1 MSKVLLQNLFDEQE
15 KERIYPTH
23 LVDLENIKIIKFD
36 KQEYSILSYTW
47 NNDNNIDWD
56 IKYLDSTRLVKSMTK
71 LAFNILRKKLLLTY
85 KIRYLWIDAF
95 CINQNDI
102 EDIKKQLP
110 LTIYYYMNAKNTIAC
125 PQIATDLKS
134 EPVNCFKNWLSR
146 AWVIPEII
154 VSKNLCV
161 LLWNDEKIS
170 EIFIK
175 DHNINQ
181 ENIYV
186 YEDYIKEILL
196 ISRDIWKKGISLND
210 LIYLMYMKRATYS
223 GDKVYSIFPL
233 LKYKSDSIKGREW
246 KDSWIFLANI
256 MKNSVS
262 NILTI
267 PLKTDNNIS
276 WIPKEGNIDIP
287 SLPIDLLFYN
297 PFDDDIIE
305 EQPLEN
311 LLKKMYVKVKSKLDN
326 HNNII
331 IYPKIIINNVIII
344 KERYKSYDIK
354 IKEYIINTEGVL
366 NDNLESNI
374 NVTLIYMGIMI
385 EHFKIKNIKNLEST
399 DYTETIKSKI
409 WLVIHNN
416 CKIGVIWTNKITKKY
431 YNYRKRT
438 QYIIIK

>member
-1 MSKVLLQNLFDEQE
+1 MSKVLLQNIFDEQK

-23 LVDLENIKIIKFD
+23 LVDLENIKIIEFD

-47 NNDNNIDWD
+47 NNDNNINWK
-56 IKYLDSTRLVKSMTK
+56 IKYLDSMRIVKSMSKST
-71 LAFNILRKKLLLTY
+71 FDILRNKLLLTY

-102 EDIKKQLP
+102 EDIKNQLP

-134 EPVNCFKNWLSR
+134 EPINCFKNWLSR
-146 AWVIPEII
+146 AWVVPEII
-154 VSKNLCV
+154 VSKKIYV

-170 EIFIK
+170 EVFIK

-186 YEDYIKEILL
+186 YEDYIEEILL
-196 ISRDIWKKGISLND
+196 ISKNIWKNGISLND
-210 LIYLMYMKRATYS
+210 LIYLMYMKKSTYS
-223 GDKVYSIFPL
+223 GDKIYSIFPL

-256 MKNSVS
+256 IKNNVS

-267 PLKTDNNIS
+267 PLKTYNKIS

-287 SLPIDLLFYN
+287 LLPIDLLVYN

-305 EQPLEN
+305 EQNLEN

-331 IYPKIIINNVIII
+331 IYPRIIINNEIII

-366 NDNLESNI
+366 NDNLENNI
-374 NVTLIYMGIMI
+374 NVTLIYMGVII
-385 EHFKIKNIKNLEST
+385 ENFKIKNIRNLESF
-399 DYTETIKSKI
+399 DYTETVKSKI
-409 WLVIHNN
+409 WLVVYNN
-416 CKIGVIWTNKITKKY
+416 RKIGVIWSDKITKKY
-431 YNYRKRT
+431 YEHFKRN